1 MNCVY
6 SPSPPLPLDSPA
18 PPIPPPPPPPPPTPV
33 RLATLAGLGQL
44 GGGCELAMLCDILLC
59 TPTSTFSQPEIT
71 LGIIPGSG
79 GTQRLTNLIGK
90 ARAMDMV
97 LTGRR
102 ITGVQAAEWGL
113 ASRVIS
119 DGQSVVEEAVKVG
132 DAIAGFGQIAVQAG
146 KEAVNGGERAFSI
159 ISA

>member
-1 MNCVY
+1 
-6 SPSPPLPLDSPA
+6 
-18 PPIPPPPPPPPPTPV
+18 
-33 RLATLAGLGQL
+33 
-44 GGGCELAMLCDILLC
+44 
-59 TPTSTFSQPEIT
+59 
-71 LGIIPGSG
+71 
-79 GTQRLTNLIGK
+79 
-90 ARAMDMV
+90 MDMV